1 MGRNMTPTAI
11 QDAKGYFI
19 THPERKRSDAAD
31 TGRPLGAPPKHLTEG
46 EAELWKEIKKD
57 LLPGVAKKSDRH
69 SFETL
74 VTLKM
79 KERAGI
85 ILAADRGQL
94 ITLYSHFGLTPASR
108 AKVSV
113 PAAPKSSLQDFL
125 KKSRAVPAPTEPTAP
140 VDSLML
146 N

>member
-11 QDAKGYFI
+11 QDAKGYFQQ
-19 THPERKRSDAAD
+19 HPERKRHDAPD
-31 TGRPLGAPPKHLTEG
+31 IGKPLGGPPKHLAEC
-46 EAELWKEIKKD
+46 EAELWKEMKRD

-69 SFETL
+69 AFETL

-79 KERAGI
+79 KERVGI

-108 AKVSV
+108 CKVAV
-113 PAAPKSSLQDFL
+113 PTAPKSNLADFL
-125 KKSRAVPAPTEPTAP
+125 AKKTVPAPTPIEPADP
-140 VDSLML
+140 LSV

>member
-11 QDAKGYFI
+11 QDAKGYFQR
-19 THPERKRSDAAD
+19 HPERKRAAATED
-31 TGRPLGAPPKHLTEG
+31 GKPLGSPPKHLSEM
-46 EAELWKEIKKD
+46 EAELWKEMKKD

-69 SFETL
+69 AFETM
-74 VTLKM
+74 VVLKLR
-79 KERAGI
+79 ERSGL

-108 AKVSV
+108 CKIAV
-113 PAAPKSSLQDFL
+113 PAAPKSSLADFL
-125 KKSRAVPAPTEPTAP
+125 KKSKPAPEQSEPQAP
-140 VDSLML
+140 ADLSRL